1 LAITRKKFGR
11 IIPGYQPEKVEL
23 RGYDSYTV
31 TLGDKLRGERATL
44 GKTLDD
50 IQKETRL
57 RIEFLLGIEN
67 ADITAFPAPSFI
79 AGYVRSYASHLNL
92 DPDECFNQFCK
103 ESGFIGLQ
111 SEIDGK
117 KRNKVIKPT
126 NLLDEPILNPQIQ
139 KKKINNGILN
149 NFSFSGLFSLPALLV
164 LILGLGYGGVTVL
177 NEVQKVNLSPINQ
190 PPSVQSI
197 SSTSIDENSFFDDVE
212 SNNTNIA
219 SNSDLEKFY
228 RPTELVLPLMTPR
241 DGPISAIDPAI
252 SGVYVEDKNSVI
264 SESNQEDI
272 IQVKKN
278 PQVIEEDLPSVY
290 VVAQKPAWVRI
301 YEPNG
306 NILFENI
313 LDTGQRYEVPQ
324 SAQTAMLR
332 AGNSGSVYL
341 MIDNNFYGP
350 LGTATGVA
358 KKVNLR
364 AETILENYTL
374 VENNL
379 TLPLEP
385 PINTKIVVQSI
396 E

>member
-126 NLLDEPILNPQIQ
+126 KLLDEPILNPQIQ

-149 NFSFSGLFSLPALLV
+149 NFSFSGLFSLTALLV

-190 PPSVQSI
+190 SPSVQSI

-219 SNSDLEKFY
+219 SNSALEEFY

-264 SESNQEDI
+264 SEINQEDI

-278 PQVIEEDLPSVY
+278 PQVIKEDLPSVY

>member
-1 LAITRKKFGR
+1 MAITRKKFGR

-126 NLLDEPILNPQIQ
+126 KLLDEPILNPQIQ

-149 NFSFSGLFSLPALLV
+149 NFSFSGLFSLTALLV

-212 SNNTNIA
+212 SNNTKIE
-219 SNSDLEKFY
+219 SNSALEEFY

-264 SESNQEDI
+264 SEINQEDI

-278 PQVIEEDLPSVY
+278 PQVIKEDLPSVY

>member
-1 LAITRKKFGR
+1 MAITRKKFGR

-126 NLLDEPILNPQIQ
+126 KLLDEPILNPQIQ

-149 NFSFSGLFSLPALLV
+149 NFSFSGLFSLTALLV

-190 PPSVQSI
+190 PPSVQSF

-264 SESNQEDI
+264 SEINQEDI

>member
-1 LAITRKKFGR
+1 MAITRKKFGR

-126 NLLDEPILNPQIQ
+126 KLLDEPILNPQIQ

-149 NFSFSGLFSLPALLV
+149 NFSFSGLFSLTALLV

-190 PPSVQSI
+190 SPSVQSI

-219 SNSDLEKFY
+219 SNSALEEFY

-252 SGVYVEDKNSVI
+252 SGIYVEDKNSVI
-264 SESNQEDI
+264 SEINQEDI

-278 PQVIEEDLPSVY
+278 PQVIKEDLPSVY

-385 PINTKIVVQSI
+385 PINTKIVVQTI

>member
-1 LAITRKKFGR
+1 MAITRKKFGR

-126 NLLDEPILNPQIQ
+126 KLLDEPILNPQIQ

-149 NFSFSGLFSLPALLV
+149 NFSFSGLFSLTALLV

-197 SSTSIDENSFFDDVE
+197 SSTSIDENSFFDDVD

-219 SNSDLEKFY
+219 SNSDLEEFY

-324 SAQTAMLR
+324 SAQNAMLR

>member
-126 NLLDEPILNPQIQ
+126 KLLDEPILNPQIQ

-149 NFSFSGLFSLPALLV
+149 NFSFSGLFSLTALLV

-190 PPSVQSI
+190 SPSVQSI

-219 SNSDLEKFY
+219 SNSALEEFY

-252 SGVYVEDKNSVI
+252 SGIYVEDKNSVI
-264 SESNQEDI
+264 SEINQEDI

-278 PQVIEEDLPSVY
+278 PQVIKEDLPSVY

>member
-1 LAITRKKFGR
+1 MAITRKKFGR

-126 NLLDEPILNPQIQ
+126 KLLDEPILNPQIQ

-149 NFSFSGLFSLPALLV
+149 NFSFSGLFSLTALLV

-190 PPSVQSI
+190 SPSVQSI

-219 SNSDLEKFY
+219 SNSALEEFY

-278 PQVIEEDLPSVY
+278 PQVIEEDLPTVY

>member
-1 LAITRKKFGR
+1 MAITRKKFGR

-67 ADITAFPAPSFI
+67 TDITAFPAPSFI

-126 NLLDEPILNPQIQ
+126 KLLDEPILNPQIQ

-149 NFSFSGLFSLPALLV
+149 NFSFSGLFSLTALLV

-190 PPSVQSI
+190 SPSVQSI

-219 SNSDLEKFY
+219 SNSALEEFY

>member
-1 LAITRKKFGR
+1 MAITRKKFGR

-111 SEIDGK
+111 SEIDGA

-126 NLLDEPILNPQIQ
+126 KLLDEPILNPQIQ

-149 NFSFSGLFSLPALLV
+149 NFSFSGLFSLTALLV

-190 PPSVQSI
+190 SPSVQSI

-219 SNSDLEKFY
+219 SNSALEEFY

-264 SESNQEDI
+264 SEINQEDI

-364 AETILENYTL
+364 AETILENYTI
-374 VENNL
+374 VKNNL

>member
-1 LAITRKKFGR
+1 MAITRKKFGR

-126 NLLDEPILNPQIQ
+126 KLLDEPILNPQIQ

-149 NFSFSGLFSLPALLV
+149 NFSFSGLFSLTALLV

-190 PPSVQSI
+190 SPSVQSI

-212 SNNTNIA
+212 SNKTNIA
-219 SNSDLEKFY
+219 SNSALEEFY

-264 SESNQEDI
+264 SEINQEDI

-278 PQVIEEDLPSVY
+278 PQVIKEDLPSVY

>member
-11 IIPGYQPEKVEL
+11 IIPGHQPEKVEL

-126 NLLDEPILNPQIQ
+126 KLLDEPILNPQIQ

-149 NFSFSGLFSLPALLV
+149 NFSFSGLFSLTALLV

-190 PPSVQSI
+190 SPSVQSI
-197 SSTSIDENSFFDDVE
+197 SSTSIYENSFFNDFD

-219 SNSDLEKFY
+219 SNSDLEEFY

-252 SGVYVEDKNSVI
+252 SGVYVEDKNSII

>member
-1 LAITRKKFGR
+1 
-11 IIPGYQPEKVEL
+11 
-23 RGYDSYTV
+23 
-31 TLGDKLRGERATL
+31 
-44 GKTLDD
+44 
-50 IQKETRL
+50 
-57 RIEFLLGIEN
+57 
-67 ADITAFPAPSFI
+67 
-79 AGYVRSYASHLNL
+79 
-92 DPDECFNQFCK
+92 
-103 ESGFIGLQ
+103 
-111 SEIDGK
+111 
-117 KRNKVIKPT
+117 
-126 NLLDEPILNPQIQ
+126 
-139 KKKINNGILN
+139 
-149 NFSFSGLFSLPALLV
+149 
-164 LILGLGYGGVTVL
+164 LGLGYGGVTVL

-190 PPSVQSI
+190 SPSVQSI
-197 SSTSIDENSFFDDVE
+197 SSTSIDENSFFNDFD

-219 SNSDLEKFY
+219 SNSDLEEFY

>member
-1 LAITRKKFGR
+1 MAITRKKFGR

-126 NLLDEPILNPQIQ
+126 KLLDEPILNPQIQ

-149 NFSFSGLFSLPALLV
+149 NFSFSGLFSLTALLV

-190 PPSVQSI
+190 SPSVQSI

-219 SNSDLEKFY
+219 SNTDLEEFY

-264 SESNQEDI
+264 SEINQEDI

-278 PQVIEEDLPSVY
+278 PQVIKEDLPSVY

>member
-126 NLLDEPILNPQIQ
+126 KLLDEPILNPQIQ

-149 NFSFSGLFSLPALLV
+149 NFSFSGLFSLTALLV

-190 PPSVQSI
+190 SPSVQSI
-197 SSTSIDENSFFDDVE
+197 SSTSIDENSFFNDFD

-219 SNSDLEKFY
+219 SNSDLEEFY

-252 SGVYVEDKNSVI
+252 SGVYVEDKNSII

-278 PQVIEEDLPSVY
+278 PQVIEEDLPTVY

>member
-1 LAITRKKFGR
+1 MAITRKKFGR

-79 AGYVRSYASHLNL
+79 AGYVKSYASHLNL

-126 NLLDEPILNPQIQ
+126 KLLDEPILNPQIQ

-149 NFSFSGLFSLPALLV
+149 NFSFSGLFSLTALLV

>member
-1 LAITRKKFGR
+1 MAITRKKFGR

-126 NLLDEPILNPQIQ
+126 KLLDEPILNPQIQ

-149 NFSFSGLFSLPALLV
+149 NFSFSGLFSLTALLV

-190 PPSVQSI
+190 SPSVQSI

-219 SNSDLEKFY
+219 SNSALEEFY

-252 SGVYVEDKNSVI
+252 SGIYVEDKNSVI
-264 SESNQEDI
+264 SEINQEDI

-341 MIDNNFYGP
+341 MIDNNLYGP

>member
-1 LAITRKKFGR
+1 MAITRKKFGR

-126 NLLDEPILNPQIQ
+126 KLLDEPILNPQIQ

-149 NFSFSGLFSLPALLV
+149 NFSFSGLFSLTALLV

-190 PPSVQSI
+190 SPSVQSI

-324 SAQTAMLR
+324 SAQNAMLR

>member
-1 LAITRKKFGR
+1 MAITRKKFGR

-126 NLLDEPILNPQIQ
+126 KLLDEPILNPQIQ

-149 NFSFSGLFSLPALLV
+149 NFSFSGLFSLTALLV

-264 SESNQEDI
+264 SESNQVDI

>member
-1 LAITRKKFGR
+1 MAITRKKFGR

-126 NLLDEPILNPQIQ
+126 KLLDEPILNPQIQ

-149 NFSFSGLFSLPALLV
+149 NFSFSGLFSLIALLV

-197 SSTSIDENSFFDDVE
+197 SSTSIDENSFFDDVD

>member
-1 LAITRKKFGR
+1 MAITRKKFGR

-126 NLLDEPILNPQIQ
+126 KLLDEPILNPQIQ

-149 NFSFSGLFSLPALLV
+149 NFSFSGLFSLTALLV

-190 PPSVQSI
+190 SPSVQSI

-219 SNSDLEKFY
+219 SNSALEEFY

-252 SGVYVEDKNSVI
+252 SGIYVEDKNSVI
-264 SESNQEDI
+264 SEINQEDI

-278 PQVIEEDLPSVY
+278 PQVIEDDLPSVY

>member
-126 NLLDEPILNPQIQ
+126 KLLDEPILNPQIQ

-149 NFSFSGLFSLPALLV
+149 NFSFSGLFSLTALLV

-190 PPSVQSI
+190 SPSVQSI

>member
-1 LAITRKKFGR
+1 
-11 IIPGYQPEKVEL
+11 
-23 RGYDSYTV
+23 
-31 TLGDKLRGERATL
+31 
-44 GKTLDD
+44 
-50 IQKETRL
+50 
-57 RIEFLLGIEN
+57 
-67 ADITAFPAPSFI
+67 
-79 AGYVRSYASHLNL
+79 
-92 DPDECFNQFCK
+92 
-103 ESGFIGLQ
+103 
-111 SEIDGK
+111 
-117 KRNKVIKPT
+117 
-126 NLLDEPILNPQIQ
+126 
-139 KKKINNGILN
+139 
-149 NFSFSGLFSLPALLV
+149 
-164 LILGLGYGGVTVL
+164 LGLGYGGVTVL

-190 PPSVQSI
+190 SPSVQSI

-219 SNSDLEKFY
+219 SNSALEEFY

>member
-1 LAITRKKFGR
+1 MAITRKKFGR

-67 ADITAFPAPSFI
+67 TDITAFPAPSFI

-126 NLLDEPILNPQIQ
+126 KLLDEPILNPQIQ

-149 NFSFSGLFSLPALLV
+149 NFSFSGLFSLTALLV

-190 PPSVQSI
+190 SPSVQSI
-197 SSTSIDENSFFDDVE
+197 SSTSIDENSFFNDFD

-219 SNSDLEKFY
+219 SNSDLEEFY

-264 SESNQEDI
+264 TEINQEDI

-313 LDTGQRYEVPQ
+313 LDTGQRYEVTQ

-332 AGNSGSVYL
+332 EGNSGYVYL
-341 MIDNNFYGP
+341 MIGNNFYGP

-379 TLPLEP
+379 TLPLES

>member
-126 NLLDEPILNPQIQ
+126 KLLDEPILNPQIQ

-149 NFSFSGLFSLPALLV
+149 NFSFSGLFSLTALLV

-190 PPSVQSI
+190 SPSVQLI
-197 SSTSIDENSFFDDVE
+197 SSTSIDENSFFDDVD

-219 SNSDLEKFY
+219 SNSDLEEFY

-252 SGVYVEDKNSVI
+252 SGVYVEDKNSII

-278 PQVIEEDLPSVY
+278 PQVIEEDLPTVY

>member
-1 LAITRKKFGR
+1 MAITRKKFGR

-126 NLLDEPILNPQIQ
+126 KLLDEPILNPQIQ

-149 NFSFSGLFSLPALLV
+149 NFSFSGLFSLTALLV
-164 LILGLGYGGVTVL
+164 LILGLGYGGVTIL

-190 PPSVQSI
+190 SPSVQSI
-197 SSTSIDENSFFDDVE
+197 SSTSIDENSFFDDVD

-219 SNSDLEKFY
+219 SNSDLEEFY

-364 AETILENYTL
+364 AETILQNYTL

>member
-1 LAITRKKFGR
+1 MAITRKKFGR

-67 ADITAFPAPSFI
+67 ADINAFPAPSFI

-126 NLLDEPILNPQIQ
+126 KLLDEPILNPQIQ

-149 NFSFSGLFSLPALLV
+149 NFSFSGLFSLTALLV

-190 PPSVQSI
+190 SPSVQSI

-219 SNSDLEKFY
+219 SNSALEEFY

-252 SGVYVEDKNSVI
+252 SGIYVEDKNSVI
-264 SESNQEDI
+264 SEINQEDI

-278 PQVIEEDLPSVY
+278 PQVIKEDLPSVY

>member
-111 SEIDGK
+111 SEIDGA

-126 NLLDEPILNPQIQ
+126 KLLDEPILNPQIQ

-149 NFSFSGLFSLPALLV
+149 NFSFSGLFSLTALLV

-190 PPSVQSI
+190 SPSVQSI

-219 SNSDLEKFY
+219 SNSALEEFY

-252 SGVYVEDKNSVI
+252 SGIYVEDKNSVI
-264 SESNQEDI
+264 SEINQEDI

-278 PQVIEEDLPSVY
+278 PQVIKEDLPSVY

>member
-1 LAITRKKFGR
+1 
-11 IIPGYQPEKVEL
+11 
-23 RGYDSYTV
+23 
-31 TLGDKLRGERATL
+31 
-44 GKTLDD
+44 
-50 IQKETRL
+50 
-57 RIEFLLGIEN
+57 
-67 ADITAFPAPSFI
+67 
-79 AGYVRSYASHLNL
+79 
-92 DPDECFNQFCK
+92 
-103 ESGFIGLQ
+103 
-111 SEIDGK
+111 
-117 KRNKVIKPT
+117 
-126 NLLDEPILNPQIQ
+126 
-139 KKKINNGILN
+139 
-149 NFSFSGLFSLPALLV
+149 
-164 LILGLGYGGVTVL
+164 
-177 NEVQKVNLSPINQ
+177 
-190 PPSVQSI
+190 
-197 SSTSIDENSFFDDVE
+197 
-212 SNNTNIA
+212 
-219 SNSDLEKFY
+219 
-228 RPTELVLPLMTPR
+228 MTPR

-252 SGVYVEDKNSVI
+252 SGVYVEDKNSII

-278 PQVIEEDLPSVY
+278 PQVIEEDLPTVY

>member
-1 LAITRKKFGR
+1 MAITRKKFGR

-126 NLLDEPILNPQIQ
+126 KLLDEPILNPQIQ
-139 KKKINNGILN
+139 KKKINNRILN
-149 NFSFSGLFSLPALLV
+149 NFSFSGLFSLTALLV

-219 SNSDLEKFY
+219 SNSALEEFY

-252 SGVYVEDKNSVI
+252 SGIYVEDKNSVI
-264 SESNQEDI
+264 SEINQEDI

-278 PQVIEEDLPSVY
+278 PQVIKEDLSSVY

>member
-1 LAITRKKFGR
+1 MAITRKKFGR

-126 NLLDEPILNPQIQ
+126 KLLDEPILNPQIQ

-149 NFSFSGLFSLPALLV
+149 NFSFSGLFSLTALLV

-190 PPSVQSI
+190 SPSVQSI

-324 SAQTAMLR
+324 SAETAMLR

>member
-126 NLLDEPILNPQIQ
+126 KLLDEPILNPQIQ

-149 NFSFSGLFSLPALLV
+149 NFSFSGLFSLTALLV

-219 SNSDLEKFY
+219 SNSDLEEFY

>member
-1 LAITRKKFGR
+1 MAITRKKFGR

-126 NLLDEPILNPQIQ
+126 KLLDEPILNPQIQ

-149 NFSFSGLFSLPALLV
+149 NFSFSGLFSLTALLV

-190 PPSVQSI
+190 SPSVQSI
-197 SSTSIDENSFFDDVE
+197 TSTSIDDNSFFSDFD
-212 SNNTNIA
+212 SSNTNIA
-219 SNSDLEKFY
+219 SNSDLEEFY

-264 SESNQEDI
+264 SKSNQEDL
-272 IQVKKN
+272 IQFKKN
-278 PQVIEEDLPSVY
+278 PQVIEEDQPSVY

>member
-1 LAITRKKFGR
+1 MAITRKKFGR

-126 NLLDEPILNPQIQ
+126 KLLDEPILNPQIQ

-149 NFSFSGLFSLPALLV
+149 NFSFSGLFSLTALLV

-190 PPSVQSI
+190 SPSVQSI

-219 SNSDLEKFY
+219 SNSDLEEFY

-252 SGVYVEDKNSVI
+252 SGIYVEDKNSVI
-264 SESNQEDI
+264 SEINQEDI

>member
-1 LAITRKKFGR
+1 MAITRKKFGR
-11 IIPGYQPEKVEL
+11 IIPGYQPEKLEL

-126 NLLDEPILNPQIQ
+126 KLLDEPILNPQIQ

-149 NFSFSGLFSLPALLV
+149 NFSFSGLFSLTALLV

-177 NEVQKVNLSPINQ
+177 NEVQKVNLSP
-190 PPSVQSI
+190 SVQSI
-197 SSTSIDENSFFDDVE
+197 SSTSIDENSFFNDFD

-219 SNSDLEKFY
+219 SNSDLEEFY

>member
-1 LAITRKKFGR
+1 MAITRKKFGR

-126 NLLDEPILNPQIQ
+126 KLLDEPILNPQIQ

-149 NFSFSGLFSLPALLV
+149 NFSFSGLFSLTALLV

-190 PPSVQSI
+190 STSVQSI

-219 SNSDLEKFY
+219 SNSDLEEFY